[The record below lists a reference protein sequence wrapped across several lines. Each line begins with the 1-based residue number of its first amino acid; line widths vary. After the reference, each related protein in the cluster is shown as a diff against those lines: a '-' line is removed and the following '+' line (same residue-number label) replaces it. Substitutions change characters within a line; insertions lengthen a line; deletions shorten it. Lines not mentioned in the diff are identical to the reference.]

1 MMSKVV
7 LDQIAIKR
15 ALTRITYEIIE
26 QNRGLEN
33 LVLVGLKTR
42 GAILAQRI
50 AERIVKLEGQKIPVM
65 SLDVTAYR
73 DDRPKTQRPLLSL
86 PYDLNQ
92 KHVVLVDDVLYTGRT
107 VRAALDALLSESRP
121 QKIALAVLI
130 DRGHRELPIHP
141 DFVGKTIPTARQE
154 KIQVCVQEIDHEE
167 CVRLQS

>member
-1 MMSKVV
+1 MSKVV

-73 DDRPKTQRPLLSL
+73 DDRPQAHHQPIALS
-86 PYDLNQ
+86 YDLNQ

-107 VRAALDALLSESRP
+107 VRAALDALLSKSRP
-121 QKIALAVLI
+121 QKITLAVLI

-154 KIQVCVQEIDHEE
+154 KIQVCVQEIDHQE
-167 CVRLQS
+167 CVRLKS